1 MNNQSTIKSS
11 DVLLRV
17 HARYGT
23 TLERIGKALALPDEY
38 RLDVY
43 ALHGNDRDDYG
54 VEISGPENFTVNV
67 MRTPV
72 PGNLDVLCG
81 TLESLLD
88 AADAATGDSERRIRE
103 ATPWHSRYEGI
114 ERPRLVLDH
123 TPGWMLEDC
132 SMGSYESVHKLF
144 HSEYAPL
151 SLQFDVFENDGYPIS
166 ISMGGEVDWNIEGAG
181 ELLAIADRADELHR
195 WLNDCA
201 TVTAWCHEHD
211 TIAEDAR

>member
-1 MNNQSTIKSS
+1 M
-11 DVLLRV
+11 
-17 HARYGT
+17 HARYGSV
-23 TLERIGKALALPDEY
+23 LERIGKALALPDEY

-88 AADAATGDSERRIRE
+88 AADAATGDRERRIHE
-103 ATPWHSRYEGI
+103 ATPWRSRYEGI

-132 SMGSYESVHKLF
+132 SVGSYESVHKLF

-151 SLQFDVFENDGYPIS
+151 ALQFDVFENDGSPIS
-166 ISMGGEVDWNIEGAG
+166 ISMGCEQDWDVTSPET
-181 ELLAIADRADELHR
+181 LLSMSDKSDDLSK
-195 WLNDCA
+195 WLDDCA
-201 TVTAWCHEHD
+201 TVTDWLQQHD
-211 TIAEDAR
+211 TIKKAE

>member
-1 MNNQSTIKSS
+1 MNNESSTVKSS
-11 DVLLRV
+11 DVLLHV
-17 HARYGT
+17 HARYGSV
-23 TLERIGKALALPDEY
+23 LERIGKALALPDEY

-43 ALHGNDRDDYG
+43 ALHGKADEYG
-54 VEISGPENFTVNV
+54 IEVAGPGDFSANAIH
-67 MRTPV
+67 TPI

-132 SMGSYESVHKLF
+132 SMVSCESVHKLF
-144 HSEYAPL
+144 HSEYTPL
-151 SLQFDVFENDGYPIS
+151 SLQFDVFETDGYPIS
-166 ISMGGEVDWNIEGAG
+166 ISMGCEQDWDVTGPET
-181 ELLAIADRADELHR
+181 LLSMSDKSDELAK

-201 TVTAWCHEHD
+201 TVTDWFQRHD
-211 TIAEDAR
+211 TVTEEAR